1 MRVNHP
7 LSLVIILFVS
17 NWFDILLRIRGMVHL
32 DRFGTKLEQQFT
44 KDNIVNMLEDEGF
57 KDIVS
62 QIKNHI
68 GISSL
73 SRE

>member
-1 MRVNHP
+1 
-7 LSLVIILFVS
+7 
-17 NWFDILLRIRGMVHL
+17 MVHL